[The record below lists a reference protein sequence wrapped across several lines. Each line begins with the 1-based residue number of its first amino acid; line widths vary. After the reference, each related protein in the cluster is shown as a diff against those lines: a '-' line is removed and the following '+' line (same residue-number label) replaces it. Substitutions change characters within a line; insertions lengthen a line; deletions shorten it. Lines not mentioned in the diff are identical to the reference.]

1 MVKNEKELLEA
12 IKHEHRISKEITDP
26 LIELDQLPS
35 TGTQVFLNDLIVEL
49 YKRVVDVNDDIVVE
63 IFAENKC
70 EQMIYGLLAGPF
82 EMKPEEVAGLELD
95 VLAEKLE
102 QLGKENDIRRFFTV
116 LSGLLSKTR

>member
-1 MVKNEKELLEA
+1 MRKLVTTDVFEALRLVKKSGLKEELA
-12 IKHEHRISKEITDP
+12 P
-26 LIELDQLPS
+26 LIKDIAQK
-35 TGTQVFLNDLIVEL
+35 GTSAIDSGIMGILT
-49 YKRVVDVNDDIVVE
+49 VVE

>member
-12 IKHEHRISKEITDP
+12 IKHEHHISKEITDT

-63 IFAENKC
+63 IFADKVITPAEFTTWVEDNFTEYSANLFKKT
-70 EQMIYGLLAGPF
+70 I
-82 EMKPEEVAGLELD
+82 EE
-95 VLAEKLE
+95 
-102 QLGKENDIRRFFTV
+102 
-116 LSGLLSKTR
+116 